1 MISAVQHL
9 GHTSPCQGEVW
20 SLRPAAEPYAITLAQ
35 ERGEGA
41 TKSAAPLFITL
52 TGHALTRAKH
62 SKLLCRETR
71 LAPAVLVT
79 P

>member
-1 MISAVQHL
+1 MASTNRRTPTRQHL
-9 GHTSPCQGEVW
+9 PRRKAGANAV
-20 SLRPAAEPYAITLAQ
+20 TLAQ

-41 TKSAAPLFITL
+41 TESVAPLFIIL
-52 TGHALTRAKH
+52 TGHALTRAEH